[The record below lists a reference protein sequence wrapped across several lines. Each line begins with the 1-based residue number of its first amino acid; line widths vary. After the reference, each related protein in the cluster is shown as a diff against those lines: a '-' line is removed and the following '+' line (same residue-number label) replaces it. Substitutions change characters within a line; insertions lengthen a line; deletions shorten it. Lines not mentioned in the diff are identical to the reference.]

1 MWGVGRTQVHGIG
14 SRCIR
19 KWLRFGQTISPTLVN
34 LTSDDLGI
42 PLAVIQVE
50 VARLKKTRI
59 MYPLCLFEGM
69 GEKE

>member
-1 MWGVGRTQVHGIG
+1 MELAAASW
-14 SRCIR
+14 CIR
-19 KWLRFGQTISPTLVN
+19 KWLKFGQTISPTLVN
-34 LTSDDLGI
+34 LTSGDLGI

-50 VARLKKTRI
+50 VTRLKKTRI